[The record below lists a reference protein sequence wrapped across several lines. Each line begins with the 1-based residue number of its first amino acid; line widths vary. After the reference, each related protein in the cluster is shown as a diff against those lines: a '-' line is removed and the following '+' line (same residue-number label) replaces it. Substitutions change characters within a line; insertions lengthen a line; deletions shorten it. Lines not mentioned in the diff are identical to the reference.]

1 MWFEIPTSYMLTL
14 KFPFFFAFVLS
25 YKNLFEDL
33 NNFVFWSLAKSLI
46 QAKTSVSHSPGE
58 KKDSVLQKC
67 LLITPFRFH
76 LIFKYSLVCCVCVCS
91 REGKMMLVTPQ
102 VIEYH
107 EIPAEMISQ
116 QIPGYHLTPSEN
128 AESSLKE
135 GSGLFTYHKCCAS
148 AGRGE

>member
-46 QAKTSVSHSPGE
+46 QAKQSLIPQGK
-58 KKDSVLQKC
+58 KKDNVLQKC
-67 LLITPFRFH
+67 LLITPFRLH

-91 REGKMMLVTPQ
+91 REGEMMLVTPR

-116 QIPGYHLTPSEN
+116 QIPGYRLTPSEN

-135 GSGLFTYHKCCAS
+135 GCGLFTYHKCCAS
-148 AGRGE
+148 TRRGE